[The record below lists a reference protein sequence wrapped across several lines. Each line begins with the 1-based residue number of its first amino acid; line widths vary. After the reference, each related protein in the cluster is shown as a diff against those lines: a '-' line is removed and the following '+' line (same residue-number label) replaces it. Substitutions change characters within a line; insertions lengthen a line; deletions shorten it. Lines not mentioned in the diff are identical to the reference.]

1 MSTIHTPERPEET
14 TTTAPLGAPF
24 WKLWTA
30 SAVSNLGDGIGFIAY
45 PWLAS
50 AVTRSPLLL
59 AIVGLVQALP
69 WLLFSIPAG
78 VIVDRLDRRRIVLYM
93 DLFRGAL
100 TAVIA
105 VGVFI
110 LGSSLPAPAELAGG
124 ADIPTNIPLYLVIL
138 VCSFFMGMAEVLRDN
153 SAQTILPSLVKKEH
167 LERANGRL
175 ALVEPL
181 LGTFVGPPIG
191 SFLIAIAFFVPIF
204 FDSVSFFFSVAL
216 IALIP
221 GTFRAHHDVDKH
233 GERPHWRDDLST
245 GLKWLWNQKFL
256 RTLAI
261 ALSLQNLVSAMTGA
275 VFILFAQEV
284 INTTPFTFALMATG
298 GAVGGILGGTLAS
311 RVNRRL
317 GPGACVTIAM
327 FGMAAMQLASAF
339 AVHWTMIWLFSA
351 VMIFFAI
358 LWNIVTVSFRQ
369 RVIPGH
375 LFGRVNS
382 VYRFLSW
389 GVLPIGTFL
398 GGVIVTLLAQV
409 VDRDLALRS
418 TYVIAG
424 FATLCVGIYFST
436 RLTTARFRELEAE
449 ATAREASTEL

>member
-1 MSTIHTPERPEET
+1 MST
-14 TTTAPLGAPF
+14 TAQSSTSKNTESLGKPF

-30 SAVSNLGDGIGFIAY
+30 SAISNLGDGVGFIAY

-59 AIVGLVQALP
+59 ALVGLVQALP

-78 VIVDRLDRRRIVLYM
+78 VIVDRLDRRRIVVFM
-93 DLFRGAL
+93 DLFRGIL
-100 TAVIA
+100 TALIA
-105 VGVFI
+105 TGVFL

-124 ADIPTNIPLYLVIL
+124 ADIPTSYPLYFVIL
-138 VCSFFMGMAEVLRDN
+138 ICSFLLGIAEVLRDN
-153 SAQTILPSLVKKEH
+153 SAQTLLPSLVKKEH

-175 ALVEPL
+175 SVVEPL
-181 LGTFVGPPIG
+181 IGTFIGPPIG
-191 SFLIAIAFFVPIF
+191 SFLVAIAFFVPIF
-204 FDSVSFFFSVAL
+204 FDSLSFFASVAL
-216 IALIP
+216 LALIP
-221 GTFRAHHDVDKH
+221 GTFRAAHDVDQH
-233 GERPHWRDDLST
+233 GERPHWREDLKT
-245 GLKWLWNQKFL
+245 GLTWLWNQKFL

-261 ALSLQNLVSAMTGA
+261 ALSLQNLLGAMTGA

-311 RVNRRL
+311 KINKRL

-327 FGMAAMQLASAF
+327 FGMSVMQLAMGFAF
-339 AVHWTMIWLFSA
+339 HWTMVWLFSG
-351 VMIFFAI
+351 VMVFFAI

-369 RVIPGH
+369 RVIPQH

-389 GVLPIGTFL
+389 GVIPIGTFL
-398 GGVIVTLLAQV
+398 GGAIVTLIAQV
-409 VDRDLALRS
+409 VARDIALRS
-418 TYVIAG
+418 TYFIAG
-424 FATLCVGIYFST
+424 GLTFLVGIYFSR
-436 RLTTARFRELEAE
+436 RLTTTAFQQMEA
-449 ATAREASTEL
+449 ASQA